1 MKGGDQMGET
11 NISEAGM
18 ETNARVKQVR
28 ETLGLSQAK
37 FAEKVK
43 LGIGT
48 IKNIEYSLT
57 EPNPRYIEQIAEI
70 CGVSIVWLETGDG
83 EMFRKMTRREKI
95 AAFVSEALADESD
108 SFKSDL
114 ILTLSALSDD
124 GWRKLREVIRDF
136 KKAEEKIRQDSE

>member
-1 MKGGDQMGET
+1 MGET

-108 SFKSDL
+108 SFKPDL

-124 GWRKLREVIRDF
+124 GWRKLREVIREF
-136 KKAEEKIRQDSE
+136 KKTEDKIRWDSE

>member
-1 MKGGDQMGET
+1 MGEFKDRLK
-11 NISEAGM
+11 EL
-18 ETNARVKQVR
+18 RK
-28 ETLGLSQAK
+28 TLKLSQTK
-37 FAEKVK
+37 FGE
-43 LGIGT
+43 GIGVGLGV
-48 IKNIEYSLT
+48 IRNLEDGIT
-57 EPNPRYIEQIAEI
+57 EPSTALVDLMSKVYN
-70 CGVSIVWLETGDG
+70 VDVVWLETGDG

-95 AAFVSEALADESD
+95 AAFVSEALADEPD

>member
-1 MKGGDQMGET
+1 MGET

-108 SFKSDL
+108 SFRSEF

-124 GWRKLREVIRDF
+124 GWRKLREVIREF

>member
-1 MKGGDQMGET
+1 MRQT
-11 NISEAGM
+11 
-18 ETNARVKQVR
+18 
-28 ETLGLSQAK
+28 
-37 FAEKVK
+37 
-43 LGIGT
+43 
-48 IKNIEYSLT
+48 
-57 EPNPRYIEQIAEI
+57 
-70 CGVSIVWLETGDG
+70 GVAWLESGDRKITDRVITTICAVFGVDEIWLRTGDG